1 MDRLD
6 HDIVQDLLPLYH
18 DGVCSEKSRAAVE
31 EHLKA
36 CETCR
41 AALAA
46 MDAPLPEA
54 DDAAAV
60 QKISSEWK
68 RSKRRAHI
76 IGVIAAVVVCAA
88 VAVGIWA
95 LTTWTCIPMD
105 GEDYTL
111 DVYRLESG
119 GVGVHWDFREGRETW
134 YSLTFR
140 EEEDGLHYYLERPV
154 LRVELFNFD
163 KKYYNRDGD
172 AMFAS
177 WSGDAMGTGA
187 IYFGLGE
194 DAVLLWKEGEE
205 VDLPAAT
212 AAQEEMWAIA
222 ELPPREVPPAE
233 DARPRSP
240 RCLLRLLALLLA
252 AFALLSAVWY
262 VTAYRPYDVYVE
274 ALRAQPGFRE
284 DPGFPECGV
293 DGEGCTCNVARP
305 GFLHW
310 TGNLGIGLP
319 ALTLENGEEAVFTDS
334 LIIWPRMTGEPELGV
349 ILYEYDV
356 QEGGVTCTGHQLYIA
371 PDGTYIPYG
380 DAAEDAANQAVLA
393 AHRENVEALL
403 SRSREIWG
411 IP

>member
-1 MDRLD
+1 MDA
-6 HDIVQDLLPLYH
+6 LLP
-18 DGVCSEKSRAAVE
+18 EAKKAA
-31 EHLKA
+31 
-36 CETCR
+36 
-41 AALAA
+41 
-46 MDAPLPEA
+46 A

-222 ELPPREVPPAE
+222 ELPPREVP
-233 DARPRSP
+233 
-240 RCLLRLLALLLA
+240 
-252 AFALLSAVWY
+252 
-262 VTAYRPYDVYVE
+262 
-274 ALRAQPGFRE
+274 
-284 DPGFPECGV
+284 
-293 DGEGCTCNVARP
+293 
-305 GFLHW
+305 
-310 TGNLGIGLP
+310 
-319 ALTLENGEEAVFTDS
+319 
-334 LIIWPRMTGEPELGV
+334 
-349 ILYEYDV
+349 
-356 QEGGVTCTGHQLYIA
+356 QE
-371 PDGTYIPYG
+371 
-380 DAAEDAANQAVLA
+380 
-393 AHRENVEALL
+393 
-403 SRSREIWG
+403 
-411 IP
+411 

>member
-46 MDAPLPEA
+46 MDAPLPGAEKEAAA

-163 KKYYNRDGD
+163 NKYYNRDGD

-177 WSGDAMGTGA
+177 WSDDTLETGA

-194 DAVLLWKEGEE
+194 DSVLLWKEGEE
-205 VDLPAAT
+205 VDLLPAT

-222 ELPPREVPPAE
+222 ELPPREVP
-233 DARPRSP
+233 
-240 RCLLRLLALLLA
+240 
-252 AFALLSAVWY
+252 
-262 VTAYRPYDVYVE
+262 
-274 ALRAQPGFRE
+274 
-284 DPGFPECGV
+284 
-293 DGEGCTCNVARP
+293 
-305 GFLHW
+305 
-310 TGNLGIGLP
+310 
-319 ALTLENGEEAVFTDS
+319 
-334 LIIWPRMTGEPELGV
+334 
-349 ILYEYDV
+349 
-356 QEGGVTCTGHQLYIA
+356 QE
-371 PDGTYIPYG
+371 
-380 DAAEDAANQAVLA
+380 
-393 AHRENVEALL
+393 
-403 SRSREIWG
+403 
-411 IP
+411 

>member
-31 EHLKA
+31 EHLKT

-46 MDAPLPEA
+46 MDAPLPGAEKEAA

-60 QKISSEWK
+60 KKISGEWK
-68 RSKRRAHI
+68 KGKRRARI

-88 VAVGIWA
+88 VAVGVWA

-134 YSLTFR
+134 YSLTFQ
-140 EEEDGLHYYLERPV
+140 EEADGLHYYLERPV

-163 KKYYNRDGD
+163 NKYYNRDGD

-177 WSGDAMGTGA
+177 WSDDALETGA

-194 DAVLLWKEGEE
+194 DSVLLWKEGEE

-222 ELPPREVPPAE
+222 ELPPREVP
-233 DARPRSP
+233 
-240 RCLLRLLALLLA
+240 
-252 AFALLSAVWY
+252 
-262 VTAYRPYDVYVE
+262 
-274 ALRAQPGFRE
+274 
-284 DPGFPECGV
+284 
-293 DGEGCTCNVARP
+293 
-305 GFLHW
+305 
-310 TGNLGIGLP
+310 
-319 ALTLENGEEAVFTDS
+319 
-334 LIIWPRMTGEPELGV
+334 
-349 ILYEYDV
+349 
-356 QEGGVTCTGHQLYIA
+356 QE
-371 PDGTYIPYG
+371 
-380 DAAEDAANQAVLA
+380 
-393 AHRENVEALL
+393 
-403 SRSREIWG
+403 
-411 IP
+411 